1 MKLLSIIL
9 IFLTIALEAISEAM
23 YDENIKMWS
32 KVVQLGMIGAFF
44 GLIYLKKWSWHIPAI
59 YILIRLMFFGM
70 IYNIVR
76 GMSYNYV
83 GTTAFYDIY
92 IAKYVMTSF
101 VWLFLLFLLII
112 TILKYKEK

>member
-1 MKLLSIIL
+1 MKSFTLIL
-9 IFLTIALEAISEAM
+9 ILMTIALEAISEAM
-23 YDENIKMWS
+23 YDENIKLWS

-44 GLIYLKKWSWHIPAI
+44 GLIYFKKWSWHIPAI

-76 GMSYNYV
+76 GMPYNYV
-83 GTTAFYDIY
+83 GTTDFYDIY

-112 TILKYKEK
+112 SILKYKEK